1 VAEAAEFFRQCA
13 FSVALLFSLCGLI
26 AIPFLTWLA
35 IRRLAPG
42 ILSMSEDAAW
52 QAPLAAIAAAT
63 PGATFLVLAIVGLLG
78 ASSAGCLNYVWG
90 RILFGAV
97 LLLLLLSLL
106 RAVRRI
112 SGHAAEVR
120 RLIERSHDA
129 NPSVDAVAAR
139 CRVRVRV
146 LDYSGPF
153 CALVGFWRP
162 MVLIS
167 TSTLARLKDPE
178 LEAALR
184 HERAHAV
191 RCDLALA
198 AALGFFAKL
207 LPLPVTDLVEAYA
220 SAREMAADKRAVQEC
235 APEALAHAI
244 LAAGT
249 QGPTMTA
256 AALAGDMR
264 LVRRRIIT
272 LLRENDRPVN
282 PYGRRIATTALLAAV
297 LLASTMPALLGILNC
312 HACIMS
318 GIHV

>member
-1 VAEAAEFFRQCA
+1 MAEAVNFFRQCA
-13 FSVALLFSLCGLI
+13 SSGALLFSFCGLI

-97 LLLLLLSLL
+97 FLLLLLGLL

-112 SGHAAEVR
+112 SGHAAQVH
-120 RLIERSHDA
+120 RLIGRSHDA
-129 NPSVDAVAAR
+129 SPSVDAVAAR
-139 CRVRVRV
+139 CHVRVRV
-146 LDYSGPF
+146 LDYAGPF

-167 TSTLARLKDPE
+167 TSTLARLKIPE

-184 HERAHAV
+184 HEHAHAA

-198 AALGFFAKL
+198 AALGFFTKL

-220 SAREMAADKRAVQEC
+220 SAREMAADERAVQEC

-249 QGPTMTA
+249 QGSTIAA
-256 AALAGDMR
+256 AALAEDMR
-264 LVRRRIIT
+264 LVRRRIIA
-272 LLRENDRPVN
+272 LLRENGGAAN
-282 PYGRRIATTALLAAV
+282 PCGRRIATTALLAAI
-297 LLASTMPALLGILNC
+297 LLASAMSALLGVLNY